1 MTSVL
6 GRVGVPRGASDRSV
20 APAQRSLPSPAR
32 TRRPLLAV
40 GSVAVIVA
48 SVAAFVAIYS
58 GASHQVPVLVVV
70 RPVAP
75 GQQITAAD
83 LGQDGISSSGSLA
96 AVPVSQASAVVG
108 QLAQIP
114 LVPGSLLLLADVTG
128 GQPIKPGDAVV
139 GIALKDGQLP
149 ASGLQPGDRV
159 MVIQT
164 EAPGSPVSSPSSPS
178 TGLTGSGASPD
189 TVAAPPSAGTGSPTG
204 VLVPDAVVSGVA
216 QPAAGSSSSA
226 TQLVSVEVSQ
236 TEAAQVSVAAAAD
249 QISLVLLPGSGGP
262 S

>member
-6 GRVGVPRGASDRSV
+6 GRVGASRGASDRSA
-20 APAQRSLPSPAR
+20 APAERGLPSPAR

-58 GASHQVPVLVVV
+58 GATHQVPVLVVV
-70 RPVAP
+70 RAVAP

-108 QLAQIP
+108 RLAEVP
-114 LVPGSLLLLADVTG
+114 LVPGSLLLMADVTG

-159 MVIQT
+159 MVVQT
-164 EAPGSPVSSPSSPS
+164 EAPGSPVTSPTANPTSS
-178 TGLTGSGASPD
+178 GSAP
-189 TVAAPPSAGTGSPTG
+189 TTLAAPPSGGIGSPTG
-204 VLVPDAVVSGVA
+204 VLVPDAAVSAVA
-216 QPAAGSSSSA
+216 PPTSGSSASE

-236 TEAAQVSVAAAAD
+236 TQAAQVSVAAAAD
-249 QISLVLLPGSGGP
+249 QISLVLLPGSGVQ